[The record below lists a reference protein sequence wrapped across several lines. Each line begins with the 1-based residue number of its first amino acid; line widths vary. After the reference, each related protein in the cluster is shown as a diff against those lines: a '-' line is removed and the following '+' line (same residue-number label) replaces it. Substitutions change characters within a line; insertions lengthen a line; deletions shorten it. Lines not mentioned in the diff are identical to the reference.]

1 MVDDE
6 ALLRMVTGER
16 RMLQAY
22 IRAIIRDTHLCED
35 VLQDVVVVAI
45 KQREQFTDGT
55 DLGAW
60 LRAIARRT
68 ALAAIR
74 KAGQQATL
82 LAPGTLDA
90 LDTSF
95 SEQRTEIWEEERE
108 ALRECL
114 KQLPEVS
121 HRLLSFKYAKDL
133 PIERIAAETAR
144 TVDAVKSTLK
154 RLRVAL
160 AECVNG
166 RLRRA
171 QSSARE
177 AQS

>member
-1 MVDDE
+1 MVSDE

-45 KQREQFTDGT
+45 KQREQFIEGT

-68 ALAAIR
+68 ALAALR
-74 KAGQQATL
+74 KAGQQGVL
-82 LAPGTLDA
+82 LAPETLDA
-90 LDTSF
+90 LDRSF
-95 SEQRTEIWEEERE
+95 SSHRAEKWEEERE

-114 KQLPEVS
+114 KQLPDAS
-121 HRLLSFKYAKDL
+121 RQLISYKYGDEFSL
-133 PIERIAAETAR
+133 ERIAAETSR
-144 TVDAVKSTLK
+144 TIDAIKSTLK

-160 AECVNG
+160 AECVG
-166 RLRRA
+166 ARLRRA
-171 QSSARE
+171 QKDASGV
-177 AQS
+177 QS

>member
-1 MVDDE
+1 MVDDD

-22 IRAIIRDTHLCED
+22 IRAIIRDTHLGED

-45 KQREQFTDGT
+45 KQREQFADGT

-68 ALAAIR
+68 ALAALR
-74 KAGQQATL
+74 KAGQQATP
-82 LAPGTLDA
+82 LAPETLDA
-90 LDTSF
+90 LDRSF
-95 SEQRTEIWEEERE
+95 STQRSEIWEEERE

-114 KQLPEVS
+114 KQLPDTS
-121 HRLLSFKYAKDL
+121 RRLISYKYGDEFSL
-133 PIERIAAETAR
+133 ERIASETAR
-144 TVDAVKSTLK
+144 TVDAIKSTLK
-154 RLRVAL
+154 RLRAAL
-160 AECVNG
+160 AECVTA

-171 QSSARE
+171 ASDARE
-177 AQS
+177 ARS

>member
-22 IRAIIRDTHLCED
+22 IRAIVRDSHLCED

-45 KQREQFTDGT
+45 KQREQFSDGT

-68 ALAAIR
+68 ALAALR
-74 KAGQQATL
+74 KAGQQATP
-82 LAPGTLDA
+82 LAPETLDA
-90 LDTSF
+90 LDRSF
-95 SEQRTEIWEEERE
+95 SVQRSEIWEEERE

-114 KQLPEVS
+114 KQLPES
-121 HRLLSFKYAKDL
+121 SNRLISLKYSDELSL
-133 PIERIAAETAR
+133 ERIATETAR

-160 AECVNG
+160 AECVNA

-171 QSSARE
+171 QNAARE